1 MIFDTF
7 MYNGEEAILD
17 IRLNTLAP
25 IIDKFIIVESK
36 TSHSLLPRELEYPK
50 QADRFFKFKDKI
62 HYYEVDYCKNN
73 NFLLNDWIGREVVSD
88 ILKNQHELK
97 IADKIIHGDLDEIPR
112 VKLLEKIILSDSA
125 MERPYTFMTDSRQ
138 LCFDLESR
146 QEAHGRIRGNF
157 PGSILIKGE
166 HLNKEKLFWLR
177 QIRANNIVNGI
188 DYKDV
193 FNLVDNAGWHF
204 SYCAGLNRTVDKF
217 KFFCH
222 ANEMPNC
229 VKDKEGLIN
238 CIKNKI
244 SFDPSKTQLHQVNW
258 DNEDFPDYVFNNKEL
273 FKEHLSFHYQ

>member
-17 IRLNTLAP
+17 IRLNILDP
-25 IIDKFIIVESK
+25 IVDKFIIIESNV
-36 TSHSLLPRELEYPK
+36 SHSLLARELEYPK
-50 QADRFFKFKDKI
+50 QADRFRKFKDKI
-62 HYYEVDYCKNN
+62 YYYQINYCKND
-73 NFLLNDWIGREVVSD
+73 NFLLNDWTGREVISD
-88 ILKNQHELK
+88 ILSKKHDLK
-97 IADKIIHGDLDEIPR
+97 TTDKIIHGDLDEIPR
-112 VKLLEKIILSDSA
+112 IRELEKIILSDSV
-125 MERPYTFMTDSRQ
+125 MERPYTLMLDSRQ

-166 HLNKEKLFWLR
+166 HLNKDKLFWLR
-177 QIRANNIVNGI
+177 QIRANNIVNGV
-188 DYKDV
+188 DYKDR

-229 VKDKEGLIN
+229 VKDKEGLIE
-238 CIKNKI
+238 CIKNKT
-244 SFDPSKTQLHQVNW
+244 SFDPSKTPLHQVDW
-258 DNEDFPDYVFNNKEL
+258 DRENIPDYIFNNKEL
-273 FKEHLSFHYQ
+273 FKEHLSFYY